1 MSVTA
6 PQGFSAA
13 GVAAGLKSSGDPDVA
28 VVLNHGPDDA
38 AAAVF
43 TTNRF
48 PAAPVLWSRQV
59 LAGERAR
66 AVVLNSGGAN
76 ACTGPEGF
84 QDTHATAEHAAAEL
98 GLGAIDVAVASTG
111 LIGVRLPMDKL
122 TAGVTAAVKA
132 LSEDGGADA
141 ARAIMTTDSVPKTT
155 VQQPAT
161 AGRIGGMA
169 KGAGML
175 APSLATMLVVLTT
188 DAVVAAGAA
197 RTGAEDGHQR
207 ELRAGRL
214 RRLPVDQRHGA
225 RAWPTAP
232 AGSRRRAEEF
242 TEALTAAATDLAMQ
256 LLADAEGSTKDIA
269 ITVRNAASV
278 EDALTAGRA
287 CARNNLLKT
296 ALFGNDPNWG
306 RVLAAIGTTDAAFEA
321 DQVDVTIN
329 GVTVCRGGA
338 IGDPR
343 EGVDLTGRAITHRRR
358 PEGRRRA
365 GDDLDQRPVH
375 RLRARELGVLHMSRT
390 RTRHRP
396 TSASTSPPP
405 SGGCRR
411 RSAPGGSCAG
421 TTRRATPA
429 RSPSSP
435 ARCRGS
441 RSSTATSW

>member
-1 MSVTA
+1 VTTTA
-6 PQGFSAA
+6 PQGFRAA
-13 GVAAGLKSSGDPDVA
+13 GVTAGLKSSGNPDVA
-28 VVLNHGPDDA
+28 LVVNDGPDDA

-48 PAAPVLWSRQV
+48 PAAPVQWSRQV
-59 LAGERAR
+59 LQTGRVR

-84 QDTHATAEHAAAEL
+84 ADTHATAEHAAAEL
-98 GLGAIDVAVASTG
+98 GHAGLDMGAIDVAVASTG

-122 TAGVTAAVKA
+122 TAGVTQAVKELA
-132 LSEDGGADA
+132 DDGGAAA
-141 ARAIMTTDSVPKTT
+141 ARAIMTTDTVPKTT
-155 VQQPAT
+155 VQQRGGWT
-161 AGRIGGMA
+161 VGGMA

-188 DAVVAAGAA
+188 DAVADAGTLQKALKQA
-197 RTGAEDGHQR
+197 TSVSFERVDSDGCLSTNDTVLVLANGASGVTPTES
-207 ELRAGRL
+207 EL
-214 RRLPVDQRHGA
+214 
-225 RAWPTAP
+225 
-232 AGSRRRAEEF
+232 

-269 ITVRNAASV
+269 ITVRGAASV
-278 EDALTAGRA
+278 GDALTAGRA

-343 EGVDLTGRAITHRRR
+343 EGVDLTGREITI
-358 PEGRRRA
+358 
-365 GDDLDQRPVH
+365 DVDLK
-375 RLRARELGVLHMSRT
+375 
-390 RTRHRP
+390 
-396 TSASTSPPP
+396 
-405 SGGCRR
+405 
-411 RSAPGGSCAG
+411 AG
-421 TTRRATPA
+421 TEQATIWTNDLSIA
-429 RSPSSP
+429 YVHENS
-435 ARCRGS
+435 AY
-441 RSSTATSW
+441 ST

>member
-1 MSVTA
+1 MTVTA

-28 VVLNHGPDDA
+28 VVLNTGPDDV

-59 LAGERAR
+59 LAGQRCR

-111 LIGVRLPMDKL
+111 LIGMRLPMDKL
-122 TAGVTAAVKA
+122 TAGVSAAATA
-132 LSEDGGADA
+132 LSEDGGPDA
-141 ARAIMTTDSVPKTT
+141 ARAIMTTDTVPKTT
-155 VQQPAT
+155 AQQRDGFT
-161 AGRIGGMA
+161 VGGMA

-188 DAVVAAGAA
+188 DAAADPDVLQRALKTATSLSFERVDSDGCLSTNDTVIVMANGAGGL
-197 RTGAEDGHQR
+197 T
-207 ELRAGRL
+207 
-214 RRLPVDQRHGA
+214 P
-225 RAWPTAP
+225 
-232 AGSRRRAEEF
+232 SEEQL
-242 TEALTAAATDLAMQ
+242 TEALTAACTDLAMQ

-269 ITVRNAASV
+269 ITVRNAATV

-321 DQVDVTIN
+321 DRVDVTIN
-329 GVTVCRGGA
+329 GVTVCRGGS

-343 EGVDLTGRAITHRRR
+343 EGVDLTGRGITIDVDLK
-358 PEGRRRA
+358 A
-365 GDDLDQRPVH
+365 GAEEATIWTNDLSIAYVH
-375 RLRARELGVLHMSRT
+375 EN
-390 RTRHRP
+390 
-396 TSASTSPPP
+396 SAYST
-405 SGGCRR
+405 
-411 RSAPGGSCAG
+411 
-421 TTRRATPA
+421 
-429 RSPSSP
+429 
-435 ARCRGS
+435 
-441 RSSTATSW
+441 

>member
-1 MSVTA
+1 MSTTH
-6 PQGFSAA
+6 PQGFRAA

-28 VVLNHGPDDA
+28 LVVNDGPHDA

-59 LAGERAR
+59 LQGGRAK

-84 QDTHATAEHAAAEL
+84 GDTHATAEHVAAEL
-98 GLGAIDVAVASTG
+98 GTGGIDVAVASTG
-111 LIGVRLPMDKL
+111 LIGVRLPMHL
-122 TAGVTAAVKA
+122 LLAGITAAA
-132 LSEDGGADA
+132 GQLSADGGPDA

-155 VQQPAT
+155 VQQRD
-161 AGRIGGMA
+161 GWSVGGMA

-188 DAVVAAGAA
+188 DAVVPADLLDAALRHATAHSFERVDSDGCLSTNDTVLVMSSGAGGV
-197 RTGAEDGHQR
+197 T
-207 ELRAGRL
+207 
-214 RRLPVDQRHGA
+214 
-225 RAWPTAP
+225 PT
-232 AGSRRRAEEF
+232 AEEF
-242 TEALTAAATDLAMQ
+242 TEALGAAALDLAMQ

-269 ITVRNAASV
+269 ITVRGAATV
-278 EDALTAGRA
+278 ADALTAGRA

-321 DQVDVTIN
+321 DRVDVTIN

-343 EGVDLTGRAITHRRR
+343 EGVDLTGRAITI
-358 PEGRRRA
+358 
-365 GDDLDQRPVH
+365 DVDL
-375 RLRARELGVLHMSRT
+375 A
-390 RTRHRP
+390 
-396 TSASTSPPP
+396 
-405 SGGCRR
+405 
-411 RSAPGGSCAG
+411 AG
-421 TTRRATPA
+421 TEQATVWTNDLSIA
-429 RSPSSP
+429 YVHENS
-435 ARCRGS
+435 AY
-441 RSSTATSW
+441 ST

>member
-1 MSVTA
+1 VSVTA
-6 PQGFSAA
+6 PRGFRAA

-28 VVLNHGPDDA
+28 LVVNDGPDDA

-59 LAGERAR
+59 LQGGRAR

-76 ACTGPEGF
+76 ACTGSEGF

-111 LIGVRLPMDKL
+111 LIGVRLPMDRL

-132 LSEDGGADA
+132 LDEDGGPDA

-155 VQQPAT
+155 VVQRD
-161 AGRIGGMA
+161 GWSVGGMA

-188 DAVVAAGAA
+188 DAQVEADVLQTALAHATAVSFERVDSDGCLSTNDTVIVLANGAS
-197 RTGAEDGHQR
+197 G
-207 ELRAGRL
+207 
-214 RRLPVDQRHGA
+214 
-225 RAWPTAP
+225 TAV
-232 AGSRRRAEEF
+232 S
-242 TEALTAAATDLAMQ
+242 TEALTAALTEAATDLALQ

-269 ITVRNAASV
+269 ITVRGAASV
-278 EDALTAGRA
+278 DDALTAGRA

-306 RVLAAIGTTDAAFEA
+306 RVLAAIGTTDAAFEP
-321 DQVDVTIN
+321 DRVDVTIN
-329 GVTVCRGGA
+329 GVTVCRGGS

-343 EGVDLTGRAITHRRR
+343 EGVDLTGRAITIDVDL
-358 PEGRRRA
+358 GA
-365 GDDLDQRPVH
+365 GGEEATIWTNDLSIAYVH
-375 RLRARELGVLHMSRT
+375 EN
-390 RTRHRP
+390 
-396 TSASTSPPP
+396 SAYST
-405 SGGCRR
+405 
-411 RSAPGGSCAG
+411 
-421 TTRRATPA
+421 
-429 RSPSSP
+429 
-435 ARCRGS
+435 
-441 RSSTATSW
+441 